1 MLESL
6 SVRREYGD
14 HFPLSPSVKITK
26 LGYWHMAALKI
37 AFEAPDNSL
46 SPRSSA
52 ARAIDL
58 VHLEAQT
65 MGDKALE
72 AEVLQLFARQARQL
86 LKTLLED
93 TDAARAE
100 TAHRLKGAALAVGAF
115 AVAESAAAIEKA
127 PADTAHIAV
136 LSAAVLD
143 AELFILKLS
152 R

>member
-1 MLESL
+1 
-6 SVRREYGD
+6 
-14 HFPLSPSVKITK
+14 
-26 LGYWHMAALKI
+26 MAALKI

-46 SPRSSA
+46 SPRATA

-86 LKTLLED
+86 LKTLID
-93 TDAARAE
+93 DADAARAE

-115 AVAESAAAIEKA
+115 AVAENAAAIEKA
-127 PADTAHIAV
+127 PANPAYIGA

-143 AELFILKLS
+143 AELFILKFS

>member
-1 MLESL
+1 
-6 SVRREYGD
+6 
-14 HFPLSPSVKITK
+14 
-26 LGYWHMAALKI
+26 MAALKI
-37 AFEAPDNSL
+37 VFEAPDNSL
-46 SPRSSA
+46 SPRASA
-52 ARAIDL
+52 VRAIDL

-72 AEVLQLFARQARQL
+72 AEVLQLFARQARLL
-86 LKTLLED
+86 LKALADDDGT
-93 TDAARAE
+93 TRAE

-127 PADTAHIAV
+127 PDDPAHIAA

-143 AELFILKLS
+143 AELFILRLN